1 MKPIREFKS
10 DEEFQKIA
18 KDLQHKLFLDDWF
31 IIFGL
36 TDEPI
41 RISGGY
47 SSGLTTF
54 DYGNREATIL
64 ILNKDNWDYSEE
76 VAEYKPT
83 VIRNCALLNLLHEL
97 LHLKREYI
105 VPSDILEDGA
115 DELSEMEKKDVHTNL
130 EKMAKTLFMMLT
142 GTNTDYFLK

>member
-1 MKPIREFKS
+1 MS
-10 DEEFQKIA
+10 
-18 KDLQHKLFLDDWF
+18 LLGFL
-31 IIFGL
+31 
-36 TDEPI
+36 E
-41 RISGGY
+41 
-47 SSGLTTF
+47 

-105 VPSDILEDGA
+105 VPSDILGDGA